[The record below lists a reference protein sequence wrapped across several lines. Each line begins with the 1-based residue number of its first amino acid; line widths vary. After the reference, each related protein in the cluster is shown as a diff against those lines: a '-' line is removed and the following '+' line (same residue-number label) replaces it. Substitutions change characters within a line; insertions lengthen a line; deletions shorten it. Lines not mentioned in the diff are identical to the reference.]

1 MSLRETVRIRAA
13 GRRARLVLPEGGEP
27 RIVEAAAELQRL
39 GIADITL
46 IGGKDGLRPADD
58 PRLAAVADHLRERR
72 PLDVRDGIHALDLAT
87 DPLRF
92 AASLVALGE
101 ADGCV
106 AGATLPSADVVR
118 AALWAIGR
126 REGVAAITAAM
137 YHGLADGRV
146 LTFTDIAVLPHPT
159 AAQMAAAALAAA
171 HDRPRLV
178 GDAPIVAFLSY
189 STHGSAGGPS
199 VEAVREAVDIF
210 RALAPDVV
218 ADGELQLDAAL
229 VPEVAARKCP
239 TSPVAGGANILVF
252 PSLDAGNIAYKLV
265 ERLAGASAAGP
276 LLQGLARPMADLS
289 RGAAPDDIVDVAA
302 LVSLQADR
310 TLRQTPTGATI

>member
-1 MSLRETVRIRAA
+1 VTLRETLRRRAA

-27 RIVEAAAELQRL
+27 RIVEAAAELARL
-39 GIADITL
+39 GIAEVIL
-46 IGGKDGLRPADD
+46 VGGRDGIRPADD
-58 PRLAAVADHLRERR
+58 PRLAAVADHLRARR

-126 REGVAAITAAM
+126 RDGVAAITAAM
-137 YHGLADGRV
+137 YHGFPDGRV
-146 LTFTDIAVLPHPT
+146 LTFTDIAVLPQPT
-159 AAQMAAAALAAA
+159 PVQLAAAAFAAA
-171 HDRPRLV
+171 GDRPRLV

-189 STHGSAGGPS
+189 STHGSAGGPA
-199 VEAVREAVDIF
+199 VEAVREAVARF
-210 RALAPDVV
+210 RDLAPDII

-239 TSPVAGGANILVF
+239 TSPVAGRANILVF

-302 LVSLQADR
+302 LVSLQADH
-310 TLRQTPTGATI
+310 TLRQSPTGATI